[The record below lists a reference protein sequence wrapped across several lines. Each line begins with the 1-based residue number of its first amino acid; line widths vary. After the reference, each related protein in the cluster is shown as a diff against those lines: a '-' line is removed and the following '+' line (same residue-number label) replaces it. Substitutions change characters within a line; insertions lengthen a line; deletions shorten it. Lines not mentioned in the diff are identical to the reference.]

1 MTNEFKITIDDFS
14 GPLDLL
20 LKLVK
25 DSKKEIFEV
34 NISEIMEEYLEFIKE
49 QENLNIEVSSEYLI
63 IASELIHIKSKK
75 LLNID
80 DDGVENEVFS
90 SEEDL
95 RKRLMEYEAYKNVT
109 KEFQDLF
116 DKRSEVYTKAA
127 NLLTE
132 YKEDKLSDETT
143 LKELTNAFNEVI
155 KRQKYLKP
163 LDAKVTNNE
172 LSVEKR
178 SDEIK
183 KMLKKKKKIN
193 FVDLFKKGDKP
204 YLVVTFLSILE
215 MSKSGIL
222 SINQSKNFDNIIIE
236 SRLGQ

>member
-49 QENLNIEVSSEYLI
+49 QENLNIEISSEYLI

>member
-95 RKRLMEYEAYKNVT
+95 RKIIWE
-109 KEFQDLF
+109 Q
-116 DKRSEVYTKAA
+116 
-127 NLLTE
+127 
-132 YKEDKLSDETT
+132 
-143 LKELTNAFNEVI
+143 
-155 KRQKYLKP
+155 
-163 LDAKVTNNE
+163 
-172 LSVEKR
+172 
-178 SDEIK
+178 
-183 KMLKKKKKIN
+183 IN
-193 FVDLFKKGDKP
+193 KHMF
-204 YLVVTFLSILE
+204 
-215 MSKSGIL
+215 
-222 SINQSKNFDNIIIE
+222 
-236 SRLGQ
+236 